1 MEESMKDFEKELSNS
16 FRVLKIGEILDGMI
30 VDIDDAGVTCDIG
43 YYTQGVSPLD
53 AISDDPDFNA
63 LRDLKIGDSC
73 KVMVVDLDDG
83 KGNVQL
89 SMKEAREAEAWDKI
103 QKIFENREIVSVHIK
118 AKVPSGVITYLEGIK
133 AFIPASQLAMEYVE
147 DTSEYV
153 GKTLNVRVMS
163 ADKNAKKLTLS
174 AKAVLREKEELGK
187 QKKIQAIVPGS
198 VFEGTV
204 ERMETYGAF
213 ILLDN
218 GLTGL
223 LHISQIC
230 EKRINK
236 PSEILKLE
244 QKVKVKVLK
253 VDGGKIS
260 LTMKDVE
267 GKTQETDVTD
277 TDDNE
282 EENNSYSEEMTNTP
296 FAALFSKL
304 GINKE

>member
-1 MEESMKDFEKELSNS
+1 
-16 FRVLKIGEILDGMI
+16 
-30 VDIDDAGVTCDIG
+30 
-43 YYTQGVSPLD
+43 
-53 AISDDPDFNA
+53 
-63 LRDLKIGDSC
+63 
-73 KVMVVDLDDG
+73 
-83 KGNVQL
+83 
-89 SMKEAREAEAWDKI
+89 
-103 QKIFENREIVSVHIK
+103 
-118 AKVPSGVITYLEGIK
+118 
-133 AFIPASQLAMEYVE
+133 
-147 DTSEYV
+147 
-153 GKTLNVRVMS
+153 
-163 ADKNAKKLTLS
+163 
-174 AKAVLREKEELGK
+174 
-187 QKKIQAIVPGS
+187 
-198 VFEGTV
+198 
-204 ERMETYGAF
+204 METYGAF

-282 EENNSYSEEMTNTP
+282 EQNNSYSEEMTNTP